1 MKDLM
6 LDISLYNSLLKK
18 KKTTQWFGFLC
29 LHMYIDL
36 PHFLSAAQDS
46 RNTIV
51 YLAVPL
57 LTDVLVSCCYANTL
71 LQT

>member
-18 KKTTQWFGFLC
+18 NKLNVLVFC
-29 LHMYIDL
+29 VSIYIDL
-36 PHFLSAAQDS
+36 PHFLSAPQDS
-46 RNTIV
+46 RNTTV

-57 LTDVLVSCCYANTL
+57 LTGVLVSCCCANML